1 MPLPISR
8 SALDRLGK
16 RLCAEVVSADDWS
29 TFETVLDAYQATLDD
44 AQSILEAAGFEP
56 TTRVKSTGTL
66 VEKLRRGTS
75 FKSVQDVAGARV
87 VLNGGRVDQDR
98 AVARIVRAFAAAS
111 SAVKVLDRRTSPN
124 HGSRAVHLIVTH
136 QGLPLEVQVPTP
148 LQDLW
153 AQITERL
160 GDLWGR
166 ELRYGQ
172 PLVPANQP
180 VVPGMPP
187 PVFTRE
193 NFVDMLLATSEEIDR
208 VEQAQVRRYQ
218 EQDEIVI
225 KVTEQTGVAPPLDET
240 EDTLR
245 RTMEAIMGLVRKLEG
260 G

>member
-1 MPLPISR
+1 MPLPLSR

-16 RLCAEVVSADDWS
+16 RLAAETVSTADWG

-44 AQSILEAAGFEP
+44 AQGVLEAAGFEP

-66 VEKLRRGTS
+66 VEKLSRGTS

-87 VLNGGRVDQDR
+87 VVNGGRVDQDR
-98 AVARIVRAFAAAS
+98 AVARIAKAFT
-111 SAVKVLDRRTSPN
+111 AVGTTVKILDRRASPN
-124 HGSRAVHLIVTH
+124 HGYRAVHLILTH
-136 QGLPLEVQVPTP
+136 QGLPLEVQVRTP

-166 ELRYGQ
+166 ELRYGE
-172 PLVPANQP
+172 PLVPPNQP
-180 VVPGMPP
+180 VVPGMPA

-193 NFVDMLLATSEEIDR
+193 AFVAMLLNTSEEIDR
-208 VEQAQVRRYQ
+208 IEQMQVRRYQ

-225 KVTEQTGVAPPLDET
+225 RVTEQTGVTPPLDET

-245 RTMEAIMGLVRKLEG
+245 RTMNNIMRLVRTLEG